1 MDSMPV
7 SVPRRPKRPPRV
19 LTVLRSRYLTPHM
32 IRVTLT
38 GDDLADFPEGQNGAH
53 CKILMPEP
61 GETEETFRARLNG
74 PEKPVIRTYTIRDF
88 RPDSRELDID
98 FAVHG
103 DAGPA
108 NRWAQEAGPGTL
120 LGLLGPGTKKLTT
133 WDADW
138 YLLAADMTAL
148 PVIGVAL
155 EEMPRDARGHAII
168 EVTSEADIQPLDAPE
183 GVAITWK
190 LLPHP
195 EERSAAQLDFLA
207 ALDWP
212 EGRVR
217 VGIAG
222 ESGTI
227 VGLRDWLRARGV
239 PMGDCYISGY
249 WKIGLVE
256 DEHQIEKR
264 RDNAA
269 AAAADAAA
277 AAG

>member
-1 MDSMPV
+1 MPV

-19 LTVLRSRYLTPHM
+19 LTVLRTARITPHM

-38 GDDLADFPEGQNGAH
+38 GDDLAGFPEGQNGAH
-53 CKILMPEP
+53 CKILIPQA
-61 GETEETFRARLNG
+61 GETEADFRTRLAG
-74 PEKPVIRTYTIRDF
+74 TEKPVIRTYTIRDF
-88 RPDSRELDID
+88 RAGALELDID

-108 NRWAQEAGPGTL
+108 NRWAQEAAPGAL
-120 LGLLGPGTKKLTT
+120 LGLLGPGSKKLTT

-148 PVIGVAL
+148 PVISVAL
-155 EEMPRDARGHAII
+155 EEMPRDARGHAVI
-168 EVTSEADIQPLDAPE
+168 EVTSEDDIQEIDAPE
-183 GVAITWK
+183 GVAVTWK

-195 EERSAAQLDFLA
+195 EERSTAQLDFLEG
-207 ALDWP
+207 LDWP

-227 VGLRDWLRARGV
+227 VALRDWLRARAV
-239 PMGDCYISGY
+239 PAEDCYVSGY

-256 DEHQIEKR
+256 DEHQLEKR
-264 RDNAA
+264 RDT
-269 AAAADAAA
+269 A